1 MTIYSRDPGDEDN
14 PFDRAYG
21 DSRPGAP
28 PVIPWEDFARMFGLF
43 QYAPTP
49 EEAREAERTS
59 TWWVVHHS
67 ASLVE
72 QTNGLV
78 GLAEMLFQPS
88 SETGRTLDIRA
99 VQDKVENIKLR
110 CTAIEALCAELNKR
124 PV

>member
-28 PVIPWEDFARMFGLF
+28 PTLSAAEIRDTFGLPLH
-43 QYAPTP
+43 QPTP
-49 EEAREAERTS
+49 DEAREAERTS
-59 TWWVVHHS
+59 NWWVVHHS
-67 ASLVE
+67 AALVE

-78 GLAEMLFQPS
+78 GLAEMLYLPS

-99 VQDKVENIKLR
+99 IQDKVENIKLR
-110 CTAIEALCAELNKR
+110 CTAIEALCAELQRR